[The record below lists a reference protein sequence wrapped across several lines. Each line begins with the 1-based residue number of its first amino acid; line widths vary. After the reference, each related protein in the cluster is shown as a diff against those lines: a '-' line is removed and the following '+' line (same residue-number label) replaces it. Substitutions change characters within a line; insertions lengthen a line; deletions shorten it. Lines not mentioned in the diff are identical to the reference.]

1 MRPSPY
7 EIRVSQEPLQEVS
20 SVSQFGYKYLRERG
34 GDFYDSRLAAKLGS
48 LAAGQ
53 LAVAPTDISRL
64 SVEEGAQATLLRVPE
79 LEKTRHESRTA
90 VQFGQLVLEGLQR
103 EPQAE
108 LVAVK
113 YTRPSLAGRE
123 LSATREVQK
132 RLGVAFAYEPIGFIG
147 REETKEVGY
156 ISRYRHEVGTLDRV
170 FWNEEATD
178 AQRLAAAG
186 RAGAW
191 LGMLHASGLAHG
203 DAEAK
208 NIAHDNADNPVYPD
222 LETMSEIPI
231 DDGQAYKKQYDDLS
245 DFIRFHDR
253 RLSGDEFENFFETYA
268 DTFNDRLVSAAVIRE
283 LYEQPLNKVHHY
295 GNRLP

>member
-1 MRPSPY
+1 MHLSPY

-20 SVSQFGYKYLRERG
+20 SVGQFGYKYLRERG

-48 LAAGQ
+48 LAVGQ
-53 LAVAPTDISRL
+53 LAIAPVDISRL
-64 SVEEGAQATLLRVPE
+64 IAEEGSQATLLRVPE

-90 VQFGQLVLEGLQR
+90 VQFGQLVVEGARR
-103 EPQAE
+103 ESQAE

-132 RLGVAFAYEPIGFIG
+132 RLGPASAYEPIGFIG
-147 REETKEVGY
+147 REEKKDVGY

-170 FWNEEATD
+170 FWNREATEE
-178 AQRLAAAG
+178 QRLAAAG
-186 RAGAW
+186 RAGVW
-191 LGMLHASGLAHG
+191 LGMLHDSGLVHG

-222 LETMSEIPI
+222 LETMSEIPADI
-231 DDGQAYKKQYDDLS
+231 DEAYRRQVGDLS
-245 DFIRFHDR
+245 DFIRFHDC
-253 RLSGDEFENFFETYA
+253 RLSREEFEAFFETYI
-268 DTFNDRLVSAAVIRE
+268 DTFSNCLVGVVAIRE
-283 LYEQPLNKVHHY
+283 LYNLPLMTVHHY
-295 GNRLP
+295 